1 MQHFEVTVQPDEI
14 ARADTRLSLTI
25 ALRMGT
31 LATTTENRLF
41 FSFLAVEFLVQFRQH
56 VH

>member
-1 MQHFEVTVQPDEI
+1 MRHFEVTVQPDET
-14 ARADTRLSLTI
+14 ARADTRLSLTV
-25 ALRMGT
+25 APRMGM
-31 LATTTENRLF
+31 LATATENRLF